1 MYVIKKQLDTFSA
14 AHRLT
19 KGYQGK
25 CKDLHGH
32 DYQVEIT
39 LHCEQLDHYDF
50 VIDFGEIK
58 RICDAWLQQKWDHA
72 TIVGGEDPALLKFV
86 KQEQQK
92 YFLLPEGRNSTVE
105 FLAEFLFEIFEREL
119 ASFAPRV
126 ILHSVEIAESQTARA
141 LFVGKE

>member
-39 LHCEQLDHYDF
+39 LH
-50 VIDFGEIK
+50 
-58 RICDAWLQQKWDHA
+58 
-72 TIVGGEDPALLKFV
+72 
-86 KQEQQK
+86 
-92 YFLLPEGRNSTVE
+92 
-105 FLAEFLFEIFEREL
+105 
-119 ASFAPRV
+119 
-126 ILHSVEIAESQTARA
+126 
-141 LFVGKE
+141 

>member
-14 AHRLT
+14 AHRIT

-39 LHCEQLDHYDF
+39 LHCHELDQYDF

-58 RICDAWLQQKWDHA
+58 QICDKWLQQHWDHA
-72 TIVGGEDPALLKFV
+72 TLVGGEDPVLLKFV
-86 KQEQQK
+86 EQEQQK
-92 YFLLPEGRNSTVE
+92 HFLLPEGRNSTVE
-105 FLAEFLFEIFEREL
+105 FLAELLFEIFEREL
-119 ASFAPRV
+119 ASFTPRV
-126 ILHSVEIAESQTARA
+126 QLYSVEIAESQTARA
-141 LFVGKE
+141 LFIGKK